1 MELERFMN
9 DLSEERKEYFEN
21 HPLTV
26 VLHKMKQV
34 VDKLDD
40 SNLSENEREN
50 LQKQLVS
57 LELEGWQ
64 LQILIYLQVY
74 SGESVANFD
83 VTTME
88 VSDLIKDP
96 KIVVTLQQFLSRYC
110 HAFNYMYNVQDAE
123 YCKQIDPKAEIP
135 SIVKEVLEKGPNFI
149 SKKDAGN
156 IVLVLI
162 QKIIKEQITRYN
174 NLIGGYMK
182 YTGEIPDDSNLNQ
195 LLTSL
200 FELHQKKIGKYSED
214 INAKILH

>member
-9 DLSEERKEYFEN
+9 DLSEEGKEYFEN
-21 HPLTV
+21 HPLTA

-40 SNLSENEREN
+40 SNLSESEREN

-64 LQILIYLQVY
+64 LQILIYLQIY

-83 VTTME
+83 VSTME

-96 KIVVTLQQFLSRYC
+96 KVVATLKKFLSRYC
-110 HAFNYMYNVQDAE
+110 HAFNYMHNVQDAE

-135 SIVKEVLEKGPNFI
+135 SIVKEALDKGPNFM

-162 QKIIKEQITRYN
+162 QKVIKEQITRYN
-174 NLIGGYMK
+174 NLIGSYMK
-182 YTGEIPDDSNLNQ
+182 YTGEIPEDSNLNQ
-195 LLTSL
+195 SLASLL
-200 FELHQKKIGKYSED
+200 ELHQKKVGKYSED
-214 INAKILH
+214 IDAKVLH

>member
-9 DLSEERKEYFEN
+9 NLSEEGKEYFEN
-21 HPLTV
+21 HPLTAI
-26 VLHKMKQV
+26 LHKMKQV
-34 VDKLDD
+34 VNKLDD
-40 SNLSENEREN
+40 SNLSEQERDS

-64 LQILIYLQVY
+64 LQILIYLQIY
-74 SGESVANFD
+74 SGESIANFD

-96 KIVVTLQQFLSRYC
+96 RIVVTLQKFLNRYC
-110 HAFNYMYNVQDAE
+110 HAFNYMQNIQDAE

-135 SIVKEVLEKGPNFI
+135 SIIKEALDKGPNFM

-162 QKIIKEQITRYN
+162 LKVIKEQITQYN

-182 YTGEIPDDSNLNQ
+182 YTGEIPEDSNLNQ
-195 LLTSL
+195 SLASL